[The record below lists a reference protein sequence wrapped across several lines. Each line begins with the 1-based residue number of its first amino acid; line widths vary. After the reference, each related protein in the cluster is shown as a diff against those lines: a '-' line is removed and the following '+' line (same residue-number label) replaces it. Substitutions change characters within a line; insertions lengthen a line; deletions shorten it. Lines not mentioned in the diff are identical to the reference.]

1 MALESCPS
9 ITSTIDTDTGQ
20 KWAAVDRNAGPA
32 STRIPRN
39 NLVGITS
46 NSVLDY
52 VRRRVTL
59 ALVPS
64 PTEHALEQLH
74 VLRATLAT
82 TDLPLDDTLDVRD
95 RAELLRS
102 YAQSARLGLDVS
114 NQAIELKIRAER
126 HAGALLRDLLGARK
140 ALPNR
145 TLTDAGVTAMQ
156 SHSWQLISQIPEP
169 EFDTRIESTKR
180 AGRQLSSAAFVRAAR
195 QYLRQPGQGGNGQLS
210 PTLRRLRQAL
220 ELLREVR
227 VISTQREVDLA
238 RAIVSLGEQ
247 WAVVL
252 EPPMTR
258 VTGGARETTCLLCG
272 RPRPPSKPPRCTT
285 CGGHWYQ

>member
-102 YAQSARLGLDVS
+102 YAQSA
-114 NQAIELKIRAER
+114 
-126 HAGALLRDLLGARK
+126 
-140 ALPNR
+140 
-145 TLTDAGVTAMQ
+145 
-156 SHSWQLISQIPEP
+156 
-169 EFDTRIESTKR
+169 
-180 AGRQLSSAAFVRAAR
+180 
-195 QYLRQPGQGGNGQLS
+195 
-210 PTLRRLRQAL
+210 
-220 ELLREVR
+220 
-227 VISTQREVDLA
+227 
-238 RAIVSLGEQ
+238 
-247 WAVVL
+247 
-252 EPPMTR
+252 
-258 VTGGARETTCLLCG
+258 
-272 RPRPPSKPPRCTT
+272 
-285 CGGHWYQ
+285 